1 MSKIAEKPRV
11 NPLYETDF
19 FLWTQEQAQL
29 LREKRWSDLDLENL
43 TEEVRSVG
51 GSEKKEVKSRLEL
64 LVMHLLK
71 WKYQPGRRTPSWDS
85 TILRQR
91 IELIDLLEDSPS
103 LKPYL
108 REQFPKRYLGARLD
122 AEKETGIAFDLF
134 PDECPFTLDEVMDH
148 KFMPDE
154 PGILKLAKKK
164 K

>member
-19 FLWTQEQAQL
+19 FLWTEEQAQL

-43 TEEVRSVG
+43 IEEIGSVG
-51 GSEKKEVKSRLEL
+51 ASEKSKIKSGLEL
-64 LVMHLLK
+64 LMMHLLK
-71 WKYQPGRRTPSWDS
+71 WKYQPGRRTRSWDS

-91 IELIDLLEDSPS
+91 NELEYLLEGSPS
-103 LKPYL
+103 LRQFL
-108 REQFPKRYLGARLD
+108 REQFPKRYRGARLD

-134 PDECPFTLDEVMDH
+134 PDECPFSLEEVMDI

-154 PGILKLAKKK
+154 PGLLKMAKKRK
-164 K
+164 